1 MPKIVDYERRKHDIM
16 EQALRVFAEKGYY
29 DTQLSDIAGA
39 CGMGRTSLYSYFTN
53 KDEIFDY
60 ATRHVFE
67 VLSLECQ
74 NILEATGL
82 SSIER
87 VKRIIH
93 LIASNEERATITVLV
108 DLWLRLKREKETV
121 TARLTGYDLELHR
134 LFSHLLQE
142 GIARGEIKSLN
153 VSGMAFALTALTES
167 FMFHFSLKEDSV
179 QFGLQAADE
188 LIDGLRI

>member
-29 DTQLSDIAGA
+29 DTQLSDIASA

-74 NILEATGL
+74 NILGATDL
-82 SSIER
+82 SCIER

-121 TARLTGYDLELHR
+121 TAKLTGYDLELHR
-134 LFSHLLQE
+134 LFALLLQE
-142 GIARGEIKSLN
+142 GVARGEIKSLN

-167 FMFHFSLKEDSV
+167 FIFHFSLKEESV

-188 LIDGLRI
+188 LIEGLRV